1 MKIEKKILIIPLLF
15 ILFSGFLYYQDVILY
30 GALQAKGQIL
40 ILLTARPIATYLD
53 DADYPDSL
61 KLRIQQIQQIKAY
74 SEKIGLKATNNYT
87 SLYDQKNKAS
97 LWNLSAC
104 HPYKFENKIWSFPFL
119 GSFGYKGFFDLSQ
132 AQIEREYLEKEGYD
146 TRIRSVNA
154 WSTLGWFKDPILS
167 NMLNNTE
174 AQIAET
180 LFHELTHNTLFLK
193 NQLQF
198 NENLA
203 SFFGKKAS
211 IDYLN
216 FFYGPHAEQ
225 MTDYL
230 SDLEDS
236 EKFRQHILR
245 GKQSLDV
252 LYQSFGDTDDLNFKA
267 AKKNKTIRSIVNH
280 LDTIQ
285 FCNINY
291 YSIFNKSLPNN
302 TYFMSYTRYYAE
314 EHKLDS
320 IFNYY
325 EKDLKKF
332 INHFK

>member
-1 MKIEKKILIIPLLF
+1 MKIKKTILIIPLLF
-15 ILFSGFLYYQDVILY
+15 ILFSGFLYYQDIILY
-30 GALQAKGQIL
+30 GTLQAKGQIL
-40 ILLTARPIATYLD
+40 ILMKARPISTYLD
-53 DADYPDSL
+53 DSDYPDSL
-61 KLRIQQIQQIKAY
+61 KVRIQQIQQIKEY
-74 SEKIGLKATNNYT
+74 SEKMGLKPTNNYS

-104 HPYKFENKIWSFPFL
+104 HPYKFENKTWSFPFL

-132 AQIEREYLEKEGYD
+132 AQIERESLEKEGYD

-167 NMLNNTE
+167 NMLTNTE
-174 AQIAET
+174 AKMAET
-180 LFHELTHNTLFLK
+180 LFHELTHSTLFLK

-203 SFFGKKAS
+203 SFIGKKAS
-211 IDYLN
+211 IDYLT
-216 FFYGPHAEQ
+216 FFYGPNANQ
-225 MTDYL
+225 ITDYL
-230 SDLEDS
+230 LAIDDS

-245 GKQSLDV
+245 GKQSLARLYKSFSDV
-252 LYQSFGDTDDLNFKA
+252 DDLNYKA
-267 AKKNKTIRSIVNH
+267 TKKNKIICSIVSH
-280 LDTIQ
+280 LDTIK
-285 FCNINY
+285 FSNDNY
-291 YSIFNKSLPNN
+291 YNIFNKSLPNN

-325 EKDLKKF
+325 EKDFKKF

>member
-1 MKIEKKILIIPLLF
+1 MKIKKKILLIPLLF
-15 ILFSGFLYYQDVILY
+15 ILFSGFLSYQEVIVY

-40 ILLTARPIATYLD
+40 ILFKARPIATYLD

-74 SEKIGLKATNNYT
+74 SEKIRLKPTNNYT
-87 SLYDQKNKAS
+87 SLYDQKNKVS

-104 HPYKFENKIWSFPFL
+104 QPYKFENKTWYFPFL

-132 AQIEREYLEKEGYD
+132 AQIEREYLEKEGFD

-167 NMLNNTE
+167 NLLNKTE

-180 LFHELTHNTLFLK
+180 LFHELTSNTLFFK
-193 NQLQF
+193 NRLQF
-198 NENLA
+198 NENFA
-203 SFFGKKAS
+203 SFFGKKTS

-216 FFYGPHAEQ
+216 FFYGPNAEQ

-245 GKQSLDV
+245 GKQILDV
-252 LYQSFGDTDDLNFKA
+252 LYQSFAATDDLNFKA
-267 AKKNKTIRSIVNH
+267 AKKNKTIRNIVNH
-280 LDTIQ
+280 LVTIQ
-285 FCNINY
+285 FSNINY
-291 YSIFNKSLPNN
+291 YSIFNESLPNN

-314 EHKLDS
+314 EQELDS

-332 INHFK
+332 ITHFE

>member
-1 MKIEKKILIIPLLF
+1 MKIKKKILLIPLLF
-15 ILFSGFLYYQDVILY
+15 ILFSGFLSYQEVIVY

-40 ILLTARPIATYLD
+40 ILFKARPIATYLD

-74 SEKIGLKATNNYT
+74 SEKIGLKPTNNYT
-87 SLYDQKNKAS
+87 SLYDQKNKVS

-104 HPYKFENKIWSFPFL
+104 QPYKFENKTWYFPFL

-132 AQIEREYLEKEGYD
+132 AQIEREYLEKEGFD

-167 NMLNNTE
+167 NLLNKTE

-180 LFHELTHNTLFLK
+180 LFHELTHNTLFFK
-193 NQLQF
+193 NRLQF
-198 NENLA
+198 NENFA
-203 SFFGKKAS
+203 SFFGKKTS

-216 FFYGPHAEQ
+216 FFYGPNAEQ

-245 GKQSLDV
+245 GKQILDV
-252 LYQSFGDTDDLNFKA
+252 LYQSFAATDDLNFKA
-267 AKKNKTIRSIVNH
+267 AKKNKTIRNIVNH

-285 FCNINY
+285 FSNINY
-291 YSIFNKSLPNN
+291 YSIFNESLPNN
-302 TYFMSYTRYYAE
+302 TYFMSCTRY
-314 EHKLDS
+314 
-320 IFNYY
+320 
-325 EKDLKKF
+325 
-332 INHFK
+332 